1 MTDRWESGDPYEYF
15 MGRWSRPVAKLF
27 VDWLAL
33 PSNLSWLDIGCGT
46 GSLSDAIL
54 KYVDPKAVTALD
66 QSPGFVSAAQA
77 RLGNAVRCVEGNAT
91 ALPLEESTVDV
102 AVSGLVLNFIPD
114 PAAALQ
120 EMIRVVKPGGTVAVF
135 VWDYAGVM
143 EFLTLFW
150 NTAVVL
156 DGEAALLHEGTRF
169 PHTTQQALHELFDKS
184 PCEKTAT
191 APLEIVTRFRDFDDY
206 WQPFL
211 GGQGPAPSYVK
222 SLSNPARDRLREAL
236 RTKMP
241 VRQDGAIELKARAW
255 AAKGRVVR

>member
-15 MGRWSRPVAKLF
+15 MGRWSRPVAKRF

-46 GSLSDAIL
+46 GSLSEAI
-54 KYVDPKAVTALD
+54 VTTCEPKTVTALD

-77 RLGNAVRCVEGNAT
+77 RLGDAVRCVVGNAT
-91 ALPLEESTVDV
+91 ALPLKDSTVDV

-135 VWDYAGVM
+135 VWDYTDVM
-143 EFLTLFW
+143 EFLTVFW
-150 NTAVVL
+150 DTAVAL
-156 DGEAALLHEGTRF
+156 DGEAASLHEGTRF
-169 PHTTQQALHELFDKS
+169 PHTTQQALAELFAKS
-184 PCEKTAT
+184 ICEETSI

-222 SLSNPARDRLREAL
+222 SLSDPARNRLRETL
-236 RTKMP
+236 RSTLP
-241 VRQDGAIELKARAW
+241 VQKDGAIELKARAW
-255 AAKGRVVR
+255 AARGIVGR